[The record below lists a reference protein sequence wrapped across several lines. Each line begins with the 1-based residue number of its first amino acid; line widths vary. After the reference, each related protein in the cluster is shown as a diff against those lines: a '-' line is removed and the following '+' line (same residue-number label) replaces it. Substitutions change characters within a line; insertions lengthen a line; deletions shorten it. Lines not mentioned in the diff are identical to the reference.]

1 MKAVSKRLSSHVM
14 RDAAGAPKF
23 IIKAHKSRWG
33 ARSLARRPERIHE
46 PRCFRHSWEWT
57 CWVRPVKAKS
67 NATRRTGRGRLQKL
81 AAPERKSRLL
91 EATSLYGPSRLEAGP
106 NRLEGSGHCRRAV
119 RDRSRRAVRDRS
131 RRVVRGRSRLATRAP
146 PLHQLR
152 LDARSRLG
160 ARCRL
165 DVLRRRSVPGK
176 HPRSR
181 RKHTSLRRRDCRR
194 LRFSSSTRAS
204 TRPCSSQSCARRS

>member
-1 MKAVSKRLSSHVM
+1 M
-14 RDAAGAPKF
+14 RDAAGAPKS
-23 IIKAHKSRWG
+23 AHKSRWG

-106 NRLEGSGHCRRAV
+106 NRLEGSGHSRRAVRDRSRRAV

>member
-23 IIKAHKSRWG
+23 TIKAHKSRWG